1 MKRFN
6 KSGRYLIMV
15 LSVVVLNSC
24 VDVHDTFKSKMLVSG
39 KGEKIYINT
48 LNWGVT
54 DDYQYTVV
62 TKNSTLLKD
71 RKDTISGIKGL
82 DPFIYK
88 FSGDTLTIFFQ
99 KENRV
104 AVKEEFKTI
113 QLNYIPLDNKDYI
126 KLLSDTR
133 VIKNGCDLVSE

>member
-1 MKRFN
+1 MKRVK

-15 LSVVVLNSC
+15 LSVMVLNSC

-39 KGEKIYINT
+39 KDEKIYINT

-88 FSGDTLTIFFQ
+88 FSDDSLTIFFQ
-99 KENRV
+99 KGNRV

-113 QLNYIPLDNKDYI
+113 QLNYIPLGNKDYI

-133 VIKNGCDLVSE
+133 VIKNGCHLVLE

>member
-6 KSGRYLIMV
+6 KSVRYLIML
-15 LSVVVLNSC
+15 LSAVVLNSC
-24 VDVHDTFKSKMLVSG
+24 IDVHDTFKSKMLVSG

-48 LNWGVT
+48 LNWGMT
-54 DDYQYTVV
+54 NDYKYTVV

-99 KENRV
+99 KGNRV
-104 AVKEEFKTI
+104 DVKEEFKTI
-113 QLNYIPLDNKDYI
+113 QLNYIPLDNKNYM

-133 VIKNGCDLVSE
+133 VNKNGCHLVSE

>member
-1 MKRFN
+1 
-6 KSGRYLIMV
+6 
-15 LSVVVLNSC
+15 
-24 VDVHDTFKSKMLVSG
+24 MLVSG

-88 FSGDTLTIFFQ
+88 FSGDSLTIFFQ
-99 KENRV
+99 KGNRV

-113 QLNYIPLDNKDYI
+113 QLNYIPLGNKDYI

-133 VIKNGCDLVSE
+133 VIKNGCHLVSE